1 MISASSRGRALLSTD
16 KDRKVQREGGRGP
29 RPAAQVTAEPRSS
42 GGRAAGNCRGLRG
55 PRVAPPLPLTLP
67 FLGLPFKNSVTRRI
81 APPAP
86 GPEGAATLAP
96 GPPPAALRARETP
109 PASHP
114 DSPPFATFLVGPTLL
129 THALSVPHPG
139 VGRSSF
145 PPRP

>member
-1 MISASSRGRALLSTD
+1 MAKL
-16 KDRKVQREGGRGP
+16 P
-29 RPAAQVTAEPRSS
+29 
-42 GGRAAGNCRGLRG
+42 RAAGGCGG

-86 GPEGAATLAP
+86 GPEGAATLAL

-129 THALSVPHPG
+129 THAPLSPTPRG
-139 VGRSSF
+139 WPILLPTPPLGSSAS
-145 PPRP
+145 